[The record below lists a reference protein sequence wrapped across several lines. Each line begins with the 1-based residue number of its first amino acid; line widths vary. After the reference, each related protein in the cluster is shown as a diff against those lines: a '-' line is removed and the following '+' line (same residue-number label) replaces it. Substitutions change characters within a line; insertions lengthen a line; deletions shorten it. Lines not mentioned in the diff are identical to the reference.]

1 MGSPEVRTGQL
12 EECQA
17 EYCICDE
24 GPKKQCTPP
33 RTKRMP
39 KVNKVEQAYTASL
52 AYGEPYLA
60 DVDFG
65 TSTSHSHLAFNTAG
79 L

>member
-1 MGSPEVRTGQL
+1 
-12 EECQA
+12 
-17 EYCICDE
+17 
-24 GPKKQCTPP
+24 
-33 RTKRMP
+33 MP